1 MFKHTYNRK
10 SENKR
15 GAEAPLLI
23 SMLFKNYYFF
33 VKNDATRI
41 KTTNPTKP
49 PLPNPFT
56 NEVRL
61 AITSI
66 PNTDPPV
73 KTYHKIDTGMKAINN
88 DPNPPKNPLTVEN
101 TFSIFLMPVTRTFLI
116 NN

>member
-1 MFKHTYNRK
+1 M
-10 SENKR
+10 ENKR

-23 SMLFKNYYFF
+23 ICSKNYYFLP

-41 KTTNPTKP
+41 KTINPTKP

-56 NEVRL
+56 NAVRL

-73 KTYHKIDTGMKAINN
+73 KTNQRIVIGIRAKNN
-88 DPNPPKNPLTVEN
+88 DPKPFKNPLTVEN
-101 TFSIFLMPVTRTFLI
+101 TFSMIIVF
-116 NN
+116 

>member
-1 MFKHTYNRK
+1 MKY
-10 SENKR
+10 
-15 GAEAPLLI
+15 LI
-23 SMLFKNYYFF
+23 KYYFLF
-33 VKNDATRI
+33 VKKDATKI
-41 KTTNPTKP
+41 STTNPTKP

-73 KTYHKIDTGMKAINN
+73 KTNQRIDTGIKAINN

-101 TFSIFLMPVTRTFLI
+101 TFSMIILFFS
-116 NN
+116 

>member
-1 MFKHTYNRK
+1 MLEHTYNK
-10 SENKR
+10 NIENKR

-23 SMLFKNYYFF
+23 ICSKNYYFF
-33 VKNDATRI
+33 VKNDATKI
-41 KTTNPTKP
+41 NTINPTKP

-66 PNTDPPV
+66 PKTDPPV
-73 KTYHKIDTGMKAINN
+73 KTNQRIDTGIKAINN

-101 TFSIFLMPVTRTFLI
+101 TFSMIIFVF
-116 NN
+116 